1 MSTHHIR
8 HADPL
13 RDRCSAA
20 APRVC
25 GRICGNIDSS
35 SIQVNVPQ
43 ADAIVLFGV
52 TGDLAYRKIFPSL
65 YKLTARNRLQIPIV
79 GVARAGWGLERL
91 QERVR
96 DSVKAFV
103 KDVDRSVLDRLT
115 AALRYVD
122 GDYNDPAAFTAL
134 RDALDGA
141 RHPLFYLAIPPSM
154 FPTVLNGLGRSGSA
168 EGGRVVVE
176 KPFGRDLE
184 SARSLNRNLRQFFD
198 ESDIFRIDHYLGKEP
213 VQNLLYFRF
222 ANSFLEP
229 VWNRNFVESVQI
241 TMAERFGVA
250 GRGRFYEEAG
260 AIRDVVQNHLLQ
272 VVGFLAMEPPVSG
285 DRESMRDEKVKV
297 FRSMRP
303 LTGASLVR
311 GQYQGYRSQPGVA
324 EDSEVETYAAMQL
337 HIDSWRWNGVP
348 FFIRA
353 GKSLPV
359 TATEVVVELKRPP
372 SPVFGE
378 THGRANNYVRFRLG
392 PDVAIALGA
401 RAKLAGER
409 MTGENVELFVC
420 QQHADEMDAY
430 ERLIGDAILGDATL
444 FARQDEVEAAWQIVD
459 PILALKT
466 VVNTY
471 PVDSWGPQRAD
482 AMVAPFG
489 GWRCPEPIAVAQ
501 ERRV

>member
-1 MSTHHIR
+1 VSE
-8 HADPL
+8 PL
-13 RDRCSAA
+13 
-20 APRVC
+20 
-25 GRICGNIDSS
+25 
-35 SIQVNVPQ
+35 

-52 TGDLAYRKIFPSL
+52 TGDLAHRKIFPAL
-65 YKLTARNRLQIPIV
+65 YKLTARSRLHVPVV
-79 GVARAGWGLERL
+79 GVARAGWNLEQL
-91 QERVR
+91 QARAR
-96 DSVKAFV
+96 DSVNAFV
-103 KDVDRSVLDRLT
+103 KGADPQVLDRLV

-122 GDYNDPAAFTAL
+122 GDYNNPEAFTAL
-134 RDALDGA
+134 HRALDGA

-154 FPTVLNGLGRSGSA
+154 FPTVLNGLGQSGCA
-168 EGGRVVVE
+168 EGARVVVE

-184 SARSLNRNLRQFFD
+184 SAQALNRDLHRFFD

-229 VWNRNFVESVQI
+229 VWNRNFVASVQI

-303 LTGASLVR
+303 LSGNSLVR
-311 GQYQGYRSQPGVA
+311 GQYEGYRGQPGVA
-324 EDSEVETYAAMQL
+324 PDSQVETYAAMQL

-359 TATEVVVELKRPP
+359 TATEVIVELKRPP

-378 THGRANNYVRFRLG
+378 TAAGVNNYVRFRLG

-401 RAKLAGER
+401 RAKLPGEK
-409 MTGENVELFVC
+409 MAGENVELFVC
-420 QQHADEMDAY
+420 HQHSDEMDAY
-430 ERLIGDAILGDATL
+430 ERLIGDAMLGDATL
-444 FARQDEVEAAWQIVD
+444 FARQDEVEAAWRIVD
-459 PILALKT
+459 PILALKSD
-466 VVNTY
+466 VQIY
-471 PVDSWGPQRAD
+471 PVDSWGPPQAN
-482 AMVAPFG
+482 AMMEPFG
-489 GWRCPEPIAVAQ
+489 GWRSPERVSPTGV
-501 ERRV
+501 ERRA